1 MYGFVLESIVDCV
14 HEQWGEEVWMEL
26 VGEMGFDTVGFSI
39 HTVYEESMIPLIAQ
53 TLSKML
59 QITEDDIMFQFGG
72 HFMTFVSSYGYDQI
86 TKVLGR
92 RICDFINS
100 LDNLHDYISN
110 LYKDIK
116 PPSFYVET
124 EDDKGLTFHYNTPR
138 KYFGYIHYVRGL
150 VHTAA
155 IMHYNLH
162 DSVVEVVK
170 QEMLG
175 EVMHGIIRIKFQ
187 NGSVGKQGAWMPALA
202 KLRSVTP
209 VSVNSDVVLNS
220 FPFSIIFGENMEVI
234 TCGAGVVKTFPTLVG
249 KKVTDFFVLTKPIG
263 MPLSWTFMKNRP
275 VNVLVEMTSTVA
287 LWAEYEEYL
296 RSQVQILGPEH
307 PPPHKQRDD
316 SISLK
321 LRGTSAFL
329 ESWNAVIFMCTPV
342 FDNMD
347 VMKDVGLY
355 ISDLSF
361 QDSLQML
368 LMAGPQQSAELKIAL
383 NMEQGKTAKM
393 EETLEE
399 LEKEN
404 RKTDALLFSMIPR
417 EIAKRLKKGEGAVNL
432 AEMFPDVTVLFS
444 DIVGF
449 TNICTRITPMEVV
462 CILNTIY
469 TVFDVLSERYAVF
482 KVETIGDGY
491 MAVSGAPVRT
501 KEHAQRISDMAL
513 EMQAGIRHVKNPAD
527 GELIRIRIG
536 IHSGG
541 VVAGVVGRK
550 MIRYCLFGDT
560 VNTASRMES
569 TGKGG
574 EIHISTTV
582 RDQLVQ
588 TEEYLIK
595 DRGIMYVKGKGQMR
609 TYWLNG
615 KKGKY
620 ISIANTVSNTENQP
634 KHDKSVQMRQALNS
648 LKNYRMKNT
657 NRRNAAKQQTQ
668 SDVTKPNND
677 SAGESQGRE
686 NEGRDANDENNGE
699 REEAL
704 QSLGG
709 KQNSTFDLR
718 QGDVNGKSKNTNEN
732 AGDSSYE
739 ETKSDDDSQNREG
752 GLSVQKRSRR
762 NRSKIGH
769 ELPGGSDS
777 KGKRKICTIRKLVG
791 GASNIKQKGSS
802 ICIVL

>member
-14 HEQWGEEVWMEL
+14 HEEWGERVWMEL
-26 VGEMGFDTVGFSI
+26 VEEMGFDTVGFSI

-59 QITEDDIMFQFGG
+59 QITEDDIMFQFGC

-92 RICDFINS
+92 TICDFINS

-155 IMHYNLH
+155 VMHYNLH
-162 DSVVEVVK
+162 DAVVEVIK

-175 EVMHGIIRIKFQ
+175 EVMHGHIRINFQ
-187 NGSVGKQGAWMPALA
+187 NGSVGKQGAWMPALS

-220 FPFSIIFGENMEVI
+220 FPFAIVFGEVRRFSTI
-234 TCGAGVVKTFPTLVG
+234 Q
-249 KKVTDFFVLTKPIG
+249 
-263 MPLSWTFMKNRP
+263 P

-287 LWAEYEEYL
+287 LWVEYEEYL
-296 RSQVQILGPEH
+296 RSQGESIQILDTKH
-307 PPPHKQRDD
+307 APPPHKQRDD

-329 ESWNAVIFMCTPV
+329 ESWNAIIFMCTPV

-355 ISDLSF
+355 VSDLSF

-383 NMEQGKTAKM
+383 NMEQRNTAKL
-393 EETLEE
+393 EEALEE

-404 RKTDALLFSMIPR
+404 TKTVALLFSMIPR
-417 EIAKRLKKGEGAVNL
+417 EIAERLKKGERALNL

-449 TNICTRITPMEVV
+449 TNICTRITPMQVV
-462 CILNTIY
+462 SILNTIY
-469 TVFDVLSERYAVF
+469 TVFDLLSERYAIF

-501 KEHAQRISDMAL
+501 KLHAQRISDMAL
-513 EMQAGIRHVKNPAD
+513 EMQAGIRYVKNPAD
-527 GELIRIRIG
+527 GEPIRIRIG

-588 TEEYLIK
+588 TE
-595 DRGIMYVKGKGQMR
+595 
-609 TYWLNG
+609 
-615 KKGKY
+615 
-620 ISIANTVSNTENQP
+620 
-634 KHDKSVQMRQALNS
+634 
-648 LKNYRMKNT
+648 
-657 NRRNAAKQQTQ
+657 
-668 SDVTKPNND
+668 
-677 SAGESQGRE
+677 
-686 NEGRDANDENNGE
+686 
-699 REEAL
+699 
-704 QSLGG
+704 
-709 KQNSTFDLR
+709 
-718 QGDVNGKSKNTNEN
+718 
-732 AGDSSYE
+732 
-739 ETKSDDDSQNREG
+739 
-752 GLSVQKRSRR
+752 
-762 NRSKIGH
+762 
-769 ELPGGSDS
+769 
-777 KGKRKICTIRKLVG
+777 
-791 GASNIKQKGSS
+791 
-802 ICIVL
+802 